1 MNTRKNKL
9 NKKRKR
15 HRRLKN
21 VLLTLVFIVGI
32 ALIFNQQ
39 ITKYLLIT
47 KAKEYEKMNA
57 SNIQKEQL
65 KNNKSSSVD
74 SNSSIQ
80 ASSANQ
86 SKGKENTS
94 SQKNAYSDED
104 LNILNTLGNFKNSTD
119 LVTEGMVVIP
129 SINMSLPIFKGV
141 TDEGLMIGATTLTS
155 QQKMGTGN
163 YSIASHN
170 MEESGV
176 LFSSLNQVKMREYI
190 YLYDEDHKYIYS
202 ANDSGIIEPTA
213 MNVIDNDT
221 PKNEVTLITC
231 ENGGSTRYFLT
242 GDLIEIVNFK

>member
-1 MNTRKNKL
+1 MNT
-9 NKKRKR
+9 
-15 HRRLKN
+15 
-21 VLLTLVFIVGI
+21 
-32 ALIFNQQ
+32 
-39 ITKYLLIT
+39 
-47 KAKEYEKMNA
+47 
-57 SNIQKEQL
+57 SNIQKEQP

-74 SNSSIQ
+74 SNSSLSS
-80 ASSANQ
+80 SSADQ
-86 SKGKENTS
+86 SKE
-94 SQKNAYSDED
+94 NAYSDED

-129 SINMSLPIFKGV
+129 SINMNLPIFKGV
-141 TDEGLMIGATTLTS
+141 TDEGLMIGATTLTA

-190 YLYDEDHKYIYS
+190 YLYDEDHKYVYS

-213 MNVIDNDT
+213 MNIIDNDT
-221 PKNEVTLITC
+221 QKNEVTLITC

-242 GDLIEIVNFK
+242 GDLIEIVNFKW